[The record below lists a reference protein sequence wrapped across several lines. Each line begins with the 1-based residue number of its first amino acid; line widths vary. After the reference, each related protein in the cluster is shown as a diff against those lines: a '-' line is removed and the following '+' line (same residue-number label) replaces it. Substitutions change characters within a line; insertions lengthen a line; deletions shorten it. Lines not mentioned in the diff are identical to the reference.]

1 MELPSTQK
9 VALRRL
15 RRRVNTPRDVV
26 FGVFGVGL
34 LRLVRRSDPIKAAEL
49 TARLTRRAGPW
60 TKYHRIGRENLALAF
75 PEKPVDER
83 EAILM
88 GVWENVGRTAA
99 EYAHLD
105 RLWDYD
111 WENPNQGRITSDQ
124 AEEFN
129 KLRDDGKPGLIFAAH
144 LGNWELPAL
153 LSGMYGF
160 KGGVVYRAP
169 NNARLAAEVK
179 RIREGLMGQLI
190 PSAGIEL
197 SVRAR
202 AILEDGGHVGMLV
215 DQHCRTGTP
224 VTFFGRECLA
234 NPLLARLARHY
245 ECPIVGVRVVRLP
258 QHRFRIESAGPID
271 PPRDSSGR
279 IDEQATMQVITSI
292 IEGWVREHPEQWL
305 WLHRRWRKLSGS
317 HRWAT
322 GGQVRRRSR
331 RPYERDSA

>member
-1 MELPSTQK
+1 VALSSTQRLA
-9 VALRRL
+9 VHRL
-15 RRRVNTPRDVV
+15 RGRLNAPKDTFV
-26 FGVFGVGL
+26 GVLGVGL
-34 LRLVRRSDPIKAAEL
+34 LRLVRRLDPIEAAEL
-49 TARLTRRAGPW
+49 FARLARRVGPW
-60 TKYHRIGRENLALAF
+60 TRFHRIGRENLAIAF
-75 PEKPVDER
+75 PEKPEDER

-88 GVWENVGRTAA
+88 GVWENMGRTVG

-111 WENPNQGRITSDQ
+111 WENPNRGRIVSDH
-124 AEEFN
+124 AEVFN
-129 KLRDDGKPGLIFAAH
+129 RLRDDGKPGVIFAAH

-153 LSGMYGF
+153 LTAMYGF
-160 KGGVVYRAP
+160 KGAVVYREP
-169 NNARLAAEVK
+169 NIPRLAAEVK

-190 PSAGIEL
+190 PSGIEGSL
-197 SVRAR
+197 LAR

-234 NPLLARLARHY
+234 NPLLARLARLY

-258 QHRFRIESAGPID
+258 QHRLRIEAVGPID
-271 PPRDSSGR
+271 PPRDAKGR

-305 WLHRRWRKLSGS
+305 WLHRRWRTLSDS
-317 HRWAT
+317 TTWST
-322 GGQVRRRSR
+322 GGQMRRRSK

>member
-1 MELPSTQK
+1 VELSSTQK

-34 LRLVRRSDPIKAAEL
+34 LRLVRRSDPIQAAEL
-49 TARLTRRAGPW
+49 TARLTRCVGPW
-60 TKYHRIGRENLALAF
+60 TKYHRIGRENLAMAF
-75 PEKPVDER
+75 PEKSRAER
-83 EAILM
+83 DALLM
-88 GVWENVGRTAA
+88 RVWENLGRTVG
-99 EYAHLD
+99 EYPHLD
-105 RLWDYD
+105 RLWDFD
-111 WENPNQGRITSDQ
+111 WEHPHEGRIVSDD
-124 AEEFN
+124 AAVFN
-129 KLRDDGKPGLIFAAH
+129 QLRDDGRPGVIFAAH

-153 LSGMYGF
+153 LTALYEF

-190 PSAGIEL
+190 PTGIEG
-197 SVRAR
+197 VVMAR
-202 AILEDGGHVGMLV
+202 SILEDGGHVGMLV
-215 DQHCRTGTP
+215 DQHFRKGTP

-234 NPLLARLARHY
+234 NPLLARLARLY
-245 ECPIVGVRVVRLP
+245 DCPIVGVRVVRLP
-258 QHRFRIESAGPID
+258 QHRFRIEAAGPID
-271 PPRDSSGR
+271 PPRDARGR
-279 IDEQATMQVITSI
+279 IDEQGTMQVITSI

-317 HRWAT
+317 TRWAT
-322 GGQVRRRSR
+322 GGQVRRRSK

>member
-1 MELPSTQK
+1 VELSSTQK

-15 RRRVNTPRDVV
+15 RRQVNTPRDVV

-34 LRLVRRSDPIKAAEL
+34 LRLVRRSDPIQAAEL
-49 TARLTRRAGPW
+49 TARLTRCVGPW
-60 TKYHRIGRENLALAF
+60 TKYHRIGRENLAMAF
-75 PEKPVDER
+75 PEKPEAER

-105 RLWDYD
+105 RLWDFD
-111 WENPNQGRITSDQ
+111 WEHPHEGHIVSDDAAVFNQ
-124 AEEFN
+124 
-129 KLRDDGKPGLIFAAH
+129 LRDDGRPGVIFAAH

-153 LSGMYGF
+153 LTALYGF

-169 NNARLAAEVK
+169 NNARVAAEVK

-190 PSAGIEL
+190 PSGIEG
-197 SVRAR
+197 VVMAR
-202 AILEDGGHVGMLV
+202 SILEDGGHVGMLV
-215 DQHCRTGTP
+215 DQHFRKGTP

-234 NPLLARLARHY
+234 NPLLARLARLY
-245 ECPIVGVRVVRLP
+245 DCPIVGVRVVRLP
-258 QHRFRIESAGPID
+258 QHRFRIEATGPID
-271 PPRDSSGR
+271 PPRDARGR
-279 IDEQATMQVITSI
+279 IDEQGTMQVITSI

-317 HRWAT
+317 TRWAT
-322 GGQVRRRSR
+322 GGQVRRRSK

>member
-1 MELPSTQK
+1 MALSSTQK
-9 VALRRL
+9 LALRRL
-15 RRRVNTPRDVV
+15 RVQLHVPRDAVA
-26 FGVFGVGL
+26 GPIGVGL
-34 LRLVRRSDPIKAAEL
+34 IRLVRRFDPHTSAEVA
-49 TARLTRRAGPW
+49 ARLLRRIGPW
-60 TKYHRIGRENLALAF
+60 TKYHRIGRENLAMAF
-75 PEKPVDER
+75 PEKPAAER
-83 EAILM
+83 QAILM
-88 GVWENVGRTAA
+88 GVWENLGRTVG

-105 RLWDYD
+105 RLWDFD
-111 WENPNQGRITSDQ
+111 WKHPDQGRVVSDDSDV
-124 AEEFN
+124 FN
-129 KLRDDGKPGLIFAAH
+129 TMRDDGKPGVIFAAH

-153 LSGMYGF
+153 LSAMYGF
-160 KGGVVYRAP
+160 KGAVVYRAV
-169 NNARLAAEVK
+169 NNARVAAEVK

-190 PSAGIEL
+190 PSGIEGAFL
-197 SVRAR
+197 AR

-215 DQHCRTGTP
+215 DQHSRTGTP

-234 NPLLARLARHY
+234 NPLLARLARLY

-258 QHRFRIESAGPID
+258 QRRFRIDSAGPID
-271 PPRDSSGR
+271 PPRDAKGR

-317 HRWAT
+317 TKWST